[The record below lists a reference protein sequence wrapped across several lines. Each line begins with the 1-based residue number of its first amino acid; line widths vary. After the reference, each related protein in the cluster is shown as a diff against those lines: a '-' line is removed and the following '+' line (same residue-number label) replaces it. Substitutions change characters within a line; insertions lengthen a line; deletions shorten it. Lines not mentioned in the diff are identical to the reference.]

1 MIDVELP
8 VIEFSA
14 EDRCDSCGAQA
25 YAVATKEGNADL
37 LFCVHHR
44 RKNYDALRD
53 KGWTVIDDVAGLEVL
68 YPTLPT
74 SV

>member
-1 MIDVELP
+1 MIDNDLP
-8 VIEFSA
+8 VIDFTA

-25 YAVATKEGNADL
+25 YAVAMKEGCADL

-44 RKNYDALRD
+44 RKNYDALLD
-53 KGWTVIDDVAGLEVL
+53 KGWMVIDDVAGLERL
-68 YPTLPT
+68 YPTLPA

>member
-8 VIEFSA
+8 VIEFSS
-14 EDRCDSCGAQA
+14 EDRCDRCGAQA
-25 YAVATKEGNADL
+25 YAVAMKEGSADL

-44 RKNYDALRD
+44 RANYDVLLD
-53 KGWTVIDDVAGLEVL
+53 KGWTVIDDVAGLERL